1 VDSDAVDSGAR
12 DGNTLDS
19 NTVKSNAV
27 DSTAVDST
35 AVDGDT
41 GEQIERFTSRFA
53 ALEEELRKAFV
64 GQQELLRG
72 VLVSLFAGGNCL
84 LEGLPGLGKT
94 QLVKHLGEVLGLSF
108 SRIQFTP
115 DLMPADVTGTN
126 IIVEDDQGR
135 KTYRFREGPIFA
147 NLVLA
152 DEINRATPKTQA
164 AMLEAMQEQRVTVWG
179 ESHEIAQPLFV
190 LATQNPIEME
200 GTYPLPE
207 AQLDRFLFKVL
218 VRRVTREELSEIVRR
233 TTSPRSLELTPVMN
247 RDELLRGQAFAR
259 EVIVAP
265 HVLDYAS
272 RLVLAT
278 HPEDEG
284 APERVR
290 RYVRYGASPRAAQG
304 LIRGAR
310 VAALLDRRMNVSFG
324 DLRSMAR
331 PVLRHRLV
339 MTYEAQMDGVSA
351 DDLVDDLIA
360 DIPETSESFA

>member
-1 VDSDAVDSGAR
+1 MNQA
-12 DGNTLDS
+12 TLPEVPQLLQAEADHF
-19 NTVKSNAV
+19 K
-27 DSTAVDST
+27 
-35 AVDGDT
+35 
-41 GEQIERFTSRFA
+41 EQINSVRAEVG
-53 ALEEELRKAFV
+53 KVIV
-64 GQQELLRG
+64 GQQRVVEATLTA
-72 VLVSLFAGGNCL
+72 LFCGGNVL
-84 LEGLPGLGKT
+84 LEGVPGLGKT
-94 QLVKHLGEVLGLSF
+94 ELVKALARVLELDFG
-108 SRIQFTP
+108 RIQFTP

-126 IIVEDDQGR
+126 IIVEDEQGR
-135 KTYRFREGPIFA
+135 KAYRFREGPIFA

-179 ESHEIAQPLFV
+179 ESHEIAPPLFV

-233 TTSPRSLELTPVMN
+233 TTSPHSIELAPVMD

-324 DLRSMAR
+324 DLKSMAR

-351 DDLVDDLIA
+351 DDLVDDLITE
-360 DIPETSESFA
+360 IPETAESIA